1 MDFDLPEVLTAGVVA
16 PRRLARKGSPGISS
30 ELLRVFTW
38 LCCRIY
44 SSKTR
49 QVRVVDAIEASAGEP
64 SAGVALERGA
74 SAEETA
80 EQTLTV
86 LLQRRSVRVRLQE
99 SHMPDE
105 GRRFGRYQ
113 IAETLG
119 AGGMGDV
126 YRARDL
132 QLGRDVAVKFLPDRF
147 ALDAGRLARFDREA
161 RAASSLNHPNIVTVH
176 EVGELDGVPYIVMER
191 VEGRTLREVLAE
203 RPLALRAVLDIA
215 SQIADGL
222 AKAHGAGIVH
232 RDLKPDNVMVNA
244 DGYVKILDFGLAKLS
259 DDSSDGLVS
268 SASTTTSTDP
278 LVHTPDTEAGGIL
291 GTVGYMSPEQAAGR
305 KADFRS
311 DQFSLG
317 VILYEMLTGRRAFQR
332 ASHPQTLAAI
342 IESEPEPVEKYN
354 PGVPAP
360 VRWILERCLAKRPED
375 RYASTLD
382 LAREL
387 QVVREHLPES
397 LQIFSGPWAQRP
409 GFRGRK
415 LGVALGAAAVVAIG
429 LVFLSRSLLPRTPAR
444 SSDAKR
450 PVVAILPFA
459 NVSSDPSLDYLGVGI
474 ADILITHLAS
484 LPGLTVVS
492 RSATLP
498 YQGQLQVTKKIA
510 ADLGAALLINGAVH
524 RSDSKLLVTVN
535 LVRPDDS
542 VAWGRDY
549 EAKME
554 DLFPL
559 QRRLAEGL
567 SAALQVT
574 LTAADRERLARPPT
588 TDVNAFADYS
598 RARALLERPD
608 VKGNVGRAIEAFQAA
623 IQKDPRFALAH
634 AGLGEAYW
642 ALYQETKDAEA
653 PSRASDAIT
662 EALRLDPGEPRTRFA
677 LALVYKGTGRADPA
691 IEELQ
696 RVLTLQPNDD
706 DAHRLL
712 GDILFDRGRSDEA
725 IAEFQKGI
733 QLRPNYSPNHSHL
746 GGVYFHTG
754 RFMEAAAAYRR
765 ITELQPDNS
774 RGFQMLG
781 ATYQAMGDKRQA
793 IENYQMALAL
803 GPDARAYSN
812 LGSVYYSEGKY
823 AEAARAYEE
832 AAKLEPSA
840 VKYRNLGDAYH
851 RMGQHDRA
859 SDSYRRAVALSEDQL
874 RVNPRDAEVLGM
886 LAVSEAKLGRRAEA
900 RRHAAEAVSLRP
912 SDAGVLYHKA
922 VVHALAG
929 EQKEALVALEEAL
942 GRGYSVALA
951 REDDD
956 LATLGSVPAF
966 QRLMKASR

>member
-1 MDFDLPEVLTAGVVA
+1 MTFELPEALTAWVAA
-16 PRRLARKGSPGISS
+16 PRLAQKGSRGIASD
-30 ELLRVFTW
+30 LRRVFAW

-44 SSKTR
+44 PSKTGTLR
-49 QVRVVDAIEASAGEP
+49 AASAIEASAEGP
-64 SAGVALERGA
+64 SATIGLQRDE
-74 SAEETA
+74 SAEERA
-80 EQTLTV
+80 ERTLTG
-86 LLQRRSVRVRLQE
+86 LLQRRSVRVRRQE
-99 SHMPDE
+99 SHMPEE

-147 ALDAGRLARFDREA
+147 ALDPARLARFDREA

-191 VEGRTLREVLAE
+191 VEGRTLRELLTD
-203 RPLALRAVLDIA
+203 RPMALRFVLDIA
-215 SQIADGL
+215 SQISDGL

-244 DGYVKILDFGLAKLS
+244 DGYVKILDFGLAKVS
-259 DDSSDGLVS
+259 PDSSDGPVS
-268 SASTTTSTDP
+268 SASTTTGTDP
-278 LVHTPDTEAGGIL
+278 VVHDPDTKAGGIL

-305 KADFRS
+305 EADFRS

-332 ASHPQTLAAI
+332 ASHPQTLTAI

-360 VRWILERCLAKRPED
+360 VRWVLERCLAKRPED

-387 QVVREHLPES
+387 QVVRERLAES
-397 LQIFSGPWAQRP
+397 LQISTPWARIP
-409 GFRGRK
+409 RLRGRK

-429 LVFLSRSLLPRTPAR
+429 VIFLSRSLLSRTPAR
-444 SSDAKR
+444 SPDVKT
-450 PVVAILPFA
+450 PVVAILPLA

-474 ADILITHLAS
+474 ADLLITHLAS

-498 YQGQLQVTKKIA
+498 YQGQPQVTKKIA
-510 ADLGAALLINGAVH
+510 AELGAALLINGAVH

-542 VAWGRDY
+542 VAWGGDY

-554 DLFPL
+554 DLFLL

-574 LTAADRERLARPPT
+574 LTAADRERLARAPT
-588 TDVNAFADYS
+588 TDVSAFADYS

-608 VKGNVGRAIEAFQAA
+608 VKGNVAGAIEAFQAA
-623 IQKDPRFALAH
+623 IQKDPKFALAH

-642 ALYQETKDAEA
+642 ALYQETKNAAA
-653 PSRASDAIT
+653 PSRALDSIT
-662 EALRLDPGEPRTRFA
+662 EALRLDPGQPRTRFA
-677 LALVYKGTGRADPA
+677 LALVYKGTGRTDPA
-691 IEELQ
+691 VEELQ
-696 RVLTLQPNDD
+696 RVLTLQPSDD

-712 GDILFDRGRSDEA
+712 GDILSDRGRGDEA
-725 IAEFQKGI
+725 INEFQKAI
-733 QLRPNYSPNHSHL
+733 QLRPKYSPNHSHL
-746 GGVYFHTG
+746 GGVYFRTG

-781 ATYQAMGDKRQA
+781 TAYQAMGDKRQA

-803 GPDARAYSN
+803 GPDSRAYSN

-832 AAKLEPSA
+832 AAKLEPSP
-840 VKYRNLGDAYH
+840 VKYRNLGDAYD
-851 RMGQHDRA
+851 RMGQHDKA
-859 SDSYRRAVALSEDQL
+859 SDSYRRAVALCGDQL
-874 RVNPRDAEVLGM
+874 RVNPKDAEVLGL
-886 LAVSEAKLGRRAEA
+886 LAICEAKLA
-900 RRHAAEAVSLRP
+900 RRVPARQHAAEAIGLRP
-912 SDAGVLYHKA
+912 GDAGLLYRKA

-929 EQKEALVALEEAL
+929 EQKEAVAALEEAL

-956 LATLGSVPAF
+956 LATLGSLPSF
-966 QRLMKASR
+966 QRLMKGSR